1 MKKSRKLI
9 TRILALT
16 AIVFLVGLAVLALV
30 ASLSDWENKENITIL
45 SIAGA
50 IVIPIL
56 IYAVLLFAKK
66 KDSEDMQ

>member
-56 IYAVLLFAKK
+56 IYAVLLFTKK